1 MRFIRYVLLL
11 IVLLVAV
18 TVALANYGLV
28 TLHAWPETI
37 TTFVGFELTVTLP
50 VFVVVGGAAGLGLFV
65 GLIWE
70 WLRERNYRAEAA
82 QLRREVATLR
92 AAGESARKGSGAAS
106 SVPVRATRS
115 DKGDDVLDIL
125 EEAPARQ

>member
-1 MRFIRYVLLL
+1 MKFIRYALLV
-11 IVLLVAV
+11 IVLSVAV
-18 TVALANYGLV
+18 TVALANNGPV

-50 VFVVVGGAAGLGLFV
+50 IFLVVGGAAGLGLLL

-70 WLRERNYRAEAA
+70 WLRERGYRAEAA
-82 QLRREVATLR
+82 RLRREVATLQATGEGARRGSSAAASVPAR
-92 AAGESARKGSGAAS
+92 AA
-106 SVPVRATRS
+106 RS
-115 DKGDDVLDIL
+115 DKSDDVLEIL